1 MPTSTEQRGSI
12 RLTKLLERRLLDS
25 VRERLPKKS
34 FGFILSD
41 GQNSNPTDFVSFEH
55 NVRNSDLWRATFETY
70 GKYFIDHDDAGF
82 VADPRESWRI
92 QQEIRNRGMRE
103 IGIFHSHLRHP
114 ANFTKIDM
122 EMHLQCFEDLWH
134 LIISMRNPAIPQLRV
149 FRVCQRSVQE
159 LDWTY
164 ISETGA
170 ESSSDCGDTLGD
182 SRDDVEE
189 VLELDSAD
197 RPKCGDTRKIF
208 RVVTALLRSKNK
220 QVIKKYLTEGFC
232 RHSQQRY
239 HDYIAGDMAIL
250 PSVRFEMGTP
260 LQLSNHFCGES
271 PRHTVELSPFGIAK
285 TPVTNEIFGLF
296 SGRQCGLS
304 EEERRKPVLGVT
316 WFDAAVF
323 ALWMGCRLPSEAEWE
338 FACGAGSSGDW
349 CGGEETLLPQYAWY
363 SDNSQGMAPPV
374 ATRAANL
381 FGLFDLHGNVWEW
394 CQDGYHQDYYA
405 RLPIVDPIDGDS
417 IANKNVFRE
426 THKVCRGG
434 SFHALSEMCRTR
446 YRLHEPPGFWAEDLG
461 FRLAVN
467 VDPTI
472 CE

>member
-1 MPTSTEQRGSI
+1 MAPDHFYAEPCDTS
-12 RLTKLLERRLLDS
+12 
-25 VRERLPKKS
+25 
-34 FGFILSD
+34 
-41 GQNSNPTDFVSFEH
+41 VS
-55 NVRNSDLWRATFETY
+55 
-70 GKYFIDHDDAGF
+70 
-82 VADPRESWRI
+82 
-92 QQEIRNRGMRE
+92 
-103 IGIFHSHLRHP
+103 
-114 ANFTKIDM
+114 
-122 EMHLQCFEDLWH
+122 
-134 LIISMRNPAIPQLRV
+134 V
-149 FRVCQRSVQE
+149 FRGCQRSVQE

-363 SDNSQGMAPPV
+363 SDNSQGMAQPV
-374 ATRAANL
+374 ATRA
-381 FGLFDLHGNVWEW
+381 
-394 CQDGYHQDYYA
+394 
-405 RLPIVDPIDGDS
+405 
-417 IANKNVFRE
+417 
-426 THKVCRGG
+426 
-434 SFHALSEMCRTR
+434 
-446 YRLHEPPGFWAEDLG
+446 
-461 FRLAVN
+461 
-467 VDPTI
+467 
-472 CE
+472 

>member
-114 ANFTKIDM
+114 ANFSKIDM

-250 PSVRFEMGTP
+250 PSVRLEMGTP

-316 WFDAAVF
+316 WFDAAVLLCGWD
-323 ALWMGCRLPSEAEWE
+323 AVYLLKRNGSLP
-338 FACGAGSSGDW
+338 
-349 CGGEETLLPQYAWY
+349 
-363 SDNSQGMAPPV
+363 V
-374 ATRAANL
+374 
-381 FGLFDLHGNVWEW
+381 GLDL
-394 CQDGYHQDYYA
+394 
-405 RLPIVDPIDGDS
+405 
-417 IANKNVFRE
+417 RE
-426 THKVCRGG
+426 TGAVEKRHFCHSMLGIAITLKGWLRP
-434 SFHALSEMCRTR
+434 SRHAPLIYLAFSIFMGMCGNGVRTTTIRTIMLDRLS
-446 YRLHEPPGFWAEDLG
+446 
-461 FRLAVN
+461 
-467 VDPTI
+467 
-472 CE
+472 